1 MKKYLV
7 FSYLILTLTIEA
19 QIPAIPFESSNG
31 KATATYQECMAFYQ
45 HLAGKSPNIQLKTM
59 GSTDAGIPLHLVL
72 YSADKQFSPN
82 KWKEQQKVVI
92 FVINGIHP
100 GEPDGIDASMMLL
113 RDLVA
118 GKVKTSP
125 NLVLAVLPIYNIG
138 GSLNRGSF
146 SRVNQDGP
154 LAYGF
159 RGNAQNL
166 DLNRDFIKSD
176 SKEAKSF
183 AEIFH
188 WLNPDI
194 FIDNHVS
201 DGADYQYTMTL
212 LTTQHNKLGGP
223 IGQYLHNVF
232 EPSLFKGMEAKNK
245 TMTPY
250 VNFEGGNPEKGW
262 NYFYDPPRFSSGYA
276 ALFQTMSFLS
286 ETHMLKPFAERVKST
301 YALMH
306 TFLEQAALQA
316 KAIKQA
322 RQAAIEAVK
331 QQQDFALGFTTD
343 TSKYQMIQF
352 NGYETGRKPSTVTG
366 MPRMYYDHSKPF
378 SKAVKFYNFAI
389 PEKIIRKPAAYLIPQ
404 GWDAVIQLIK
414 INGVQYKTLEK
425 DSLIEVTAYRI
436 EDYKTSTRAYEK
448 HYRHSDVKTST
459 RLQKIAFRKGDLIIP
474 TGQAADRF
482 LVETLEPT
490 GDDGYFAWNF
500 FDAILQQKEGYSN
513 YRWEDVAGDFL
524 ANHPEI
530 QHQLN
535 EKKKADPAFAAS
547 ANAQLDF
554 VYKQSPWYEPAH
566 LRYPVYR
573 IEKK

>member
-7 FSYLILTLTIEA
+7 FSFLVFRLTIDA
-19 QIPAIPFESSNG
+19 QIPTTPFESSHG
-31 KATATYQECMAFYQ
+31 KASATYQECIAFYKQ
-45 HLAGKSPNIQLKTM
+45 LANKSANIQWKTM
-59 GSTDAGIPLHLVL
+59 GLTDAGLPLNLVL
-72 YSADKQFSPN
+72 FSSDKQFNPN
-82 KWKEQQKVVI
+82 KWKEQEKLVI

-118 GKVKTSP
+118 GKVKAP
-125 NLVLAVLPIYNIG
+125 NNVVLAILPIYNIG

-194 FIDNHVS
+194 FLDNHVS

-223 IGQYLHNVF
+223 IGQYLHDVF
-232 EPSLFKGMEAKNK
+232 EPSLFKSMEAKK
-245 TMTPY
+245 MTMTPY
-250 VNFEGGNPEKGW
+250 VNFEEGNPEKGW

-276 ALFQTMSFLS
+276 ALFQTMGFLS
-286 ETHMLKPFAERVKST
+286 ETHMLKPFADRVTST
-301 YALMH
+301 YALMQ
-306 TFLEQAALQA
+306 TLLEQGAQQA

-322 RQAAIEAVK
+322 RKAAIEAVK
-331 QQQDFALGFTTD
+331 KQASFALGYKSD

-352 NGYETGRKPSTVTG
+352 NGYETGRKPSNVTG
-366 MPRMYYDHSKPF
+366 MPRMFYDHSKPF

-389 PEKIIRKPAAYLIPQ
+389 PEKIIQKPAAYIIPQ
-404 GWDAVIQLIK
+404 GWHAVIQLLQA
-414 INGVQYKTLEK
+414 NAVQYKTLEK
-425 DSLIEVTAYRI
+425 DSVIEVNAYRI
-436 EDYKTSTRAYEK
+436 DDYKTSTRAYEK

-459 RLQKIAFRKGDLIIP
+459 RLQKITFRKGDLIIP

-524 ANHPEI
+524 ASHPEI
-530 QHQLN
+530 KQQL
-535 EKKKADPAFAAS
+535 EDKKKAEPAFAAS

-554 VYKQSPWYEPAH
+554 VYKKSPWYEPAH
-566 LRYPVYR
+566 LRYPIYR
-573 IEKK
+573 IEK

>member
-7 FSYLILTLTIEA
+7 FSFLVLTLTIDA
-19 QIPAIPFESSNG
+19 QIPTTPFESSNG
-31 KATATYQECMAFYQ
+31 KASATYQECIAFYKQ
-45 HLAGKSPNIQLKTM
+45 LANKSANIQWKTM
-59 GSTDAGIPLHLVL
+59 GQSDAGLPLNLVL
-72 YSADKQFSPN
+72 FSSDKQFNPN
-82 KWKEQQKVVI
+82 KWKEQEKLVI

-113 RDLVA
+113 RDLVT
-118 GKVKTSP
+118 GKIKAP
-125 NLVLAVLPIYNIG
+125 NNVVLAILPIYNIG

-183 AEIFH
+183 AEIFQ

-194 FIDNHVS
+194 FLDNHVS

-212 LTTQHNKLGGP
+212 LTTQHNKLGGS
-223 IGQYLHNVF
+223 IGQYLHDVF
-232 EPSLFKGMEAKNK
+232 EPSLFKGMEAKK
-245 TMTPY
+245 MTMTPY
-250 VNFEGGNPEKGW
+250 VNFEDGNPEKGW

-276 ALFQTMSFLS
+276 ALFQTMGFLS
-286 ETHMLKPFAERVKST
+286 ETHMLKPFADRVKST
-301 YALMH
+301 YALMQ
-306 TFLEQAALQA
+306 TILDQGSQQA

-322 RQAAIEAVK
+322 RKAAIEAVK
-331 QQQDFALGFTTD
+331 KQDEFALGYKSD

-366 MPRMYYDHSKPF
+366 MPRMFYDHSKPF

-389 PEKIIRKPAAYLIPQ
+389 PEKIVRKPAAYIIPQ
-404 GWDAVIQLIK
+404 GWHAVIQLLQA
-414 INGVQYKTLEK
+414 NAVQYKTLEK
-425 DSLIEVTAYRI
+425 DSIIEVNAYRI
-436 EDYKTSTRAYEK
+436 DDYKTSTRAYEK

-459 RLQKIAFRKGDLIIP
+459 RLQKIAFRKGDIIIP

-524 ANHPEI
+524 ASHPEI
-530 QHQLN
+530 KQQL
-535 EKKKADPAFAAS
+535 EDKKKAEPAFAAS

-554 VYKQSPWYEPAH
+554 VYKKSPWYEPAH
-566 LRYPVYR
+566 LRYPIYR
-573 IEKK
+573 IEK

>member
-7 FSYLILTLTIEA
+7 FSFLVLTLTIDA
-19 QIPAIPFESSNG
+19 QMPAIPFESSQG
-31 KATATYQECMAFYQ
+31 KASASYQECLAFYKQ
-45 HLAGKSPNIQLKTM
+45 LANKSANIQWKTM
-59 GSTDAGIPLHLVL
+59 GPTDAGFPLNLVL
-72 YSADKQFSPN
+72 YCSDKQFNPS
-82 KWKEQQKVVI
+82 KWREQEKLVV

-113 RDLVA
+113 RDLVT
-118 GKVKTSP
+118 GKIKAP
-125 NLVLAVLPIYNIG
+125 NNVVLAILPIYNIG
-138 GSLNRGSF
+138 GALNRGSF

-194 FIDNHVS
+194 FLDNHVS

-212 LTTQHNKLGGP
+212 LTTQHNKLGGS
-223 IGQYLHNVF
+223 IGQYLHEVF
-232 EPSLFKGMEAKNK
+232 EPSLFKGMEAKK
-245 TMTPY
+245 MTMTPY
-250 VNFEGGNPEKGW
+250 VSFEDGNPEKGW

-276 ALFQTMSFLS
+276 ALFQTMGFLS
-286 ETHMLKPFAERVKST
+286 ETHMLKPFADRVKST
-301 YALMH
+301 YALMQ
-306 TFLEQAALQA
+306 TFLEQGSLQA

-322 RQAAIEAVK
+322 RKAAIEAIKK
-331 QQQDFALGFTTD
+331 QEEFALGYKTD

-378 SKAVKFYNFAI
+378 SKPVKFYNFAI
-389 PEKIIRKPAAYLIPQ
+389 PEKIVRKPAAYIIPQ
-404 GWDAVIQLIK
+404 GWHAVIQLLQA
-414 INGVQYKTLEK
+414 NAVQYKTLEK
-425 DSLIEVTAYRI
+425 DSIIEVNAYRI
-436 EDYKTSTRAYEK
+436 DDYKTSTRVYEK

-474 TGQAADRF
+474 TGQTADRF

-490 GDDGYFAWNF
+490 GDDGYFSWNF

-524 ANHPEI
+524 AKHPEI
-530 QHQLN
+530 KQQL
-535 EKKKADPAFAAS
+535 EDKKKAEPAFAAS

-566 LRYPVYR
+566 LRYPIYR
-573 IEKK
+573 IEK

>member
-7 FSYLILTLTIEA
+7 FSFLVLTLTIDA
-19 QIPAIPFESSNG
+19 QIPTTPFESSNG
-31 KATATYQECMAFYQ
+31 KASATYQECIAFYKQ
-45 HLAGKSPNIQLKTM
+45 LANKSANIQWKTM
-59 GSTDAGIPLHLVL
+59 GQSDAGLPLNLVL
-72 YSADKQFSPN
+72 FSSDKQFNPN
-82 KWKEQQKVVI
+82 KWKEQEKLVI

-113 RDLVA
+113 RDLVT
-118 GKVKTSP
+118 GKIKAP
-125 NLVLAVLPIYNIG
+125 NNVVLAILPIYNIG

-183 AEIFH
+183 AEIFQ

-194 FIDNHVS
+194 FLDNHVS

-212 LTTQHNKLGGP
+212 LTTQHNKLGGS
-223 IGQYLHNVF
+223 IGQYLHDVF
-232 EPSLFKGMEAKNK
+232 EPSLFKGMEAQKM

-250 VNFEGGNPEKGW
+250 VNFEDGNPEKGW

-276 ALFQTMSFLS
+276 ALFQTMGFLS
-286 ETHMLKPFAERVKST
+286 ETHMLKPFADRVKST
-301 YALMH
+301 YALMQ
-306 TFLEQAALQA
+306 TILDQGSQQA

-322 RQAAIEAVK
+322 RKAAIEAVK
-331 QQQDFALGFTTD
+331 KQDEFALGYKSD

-366 MPRMYYDHSKPF
+366 MPRMFYDHSKPF

-389 PEKIIRKPAAYLIPQ
+389 PEKIVRKPAAYIIPQ
-404 GWDAVIQLIK
+404 GWHAVIQLLQA
-414 INGVQYKTLEK
+414 NAVQYKTLEK
-425 DSLIEVTAYRI
+425 DSIIEVNAYRI
-436 EDYKTSTRAYEK
+436 DDYKTSTRAYEK

-459 RLQKIAFRKGDLIIP
+459 RLQKIAFRKGDIIIP

-524 ANHPEI
+524 ASHPEI
-530 QHQLN
+530 KQQL
-535 EKKKADPAFAAS
+535 EDKKKAEPAFAAS

-554 VYKQSPWYEPAH
+554 VYKKSPWYEPAH
-566 LRYPVYR
+566 LRYPIYR
-573 IEKK
+573 IEK

>member
-1 MKKYLV
+1 L
-7 FSYLILTLTIEA
+7 
-19 QIPAIPFESSNG
+19 AI
-31 KATATYQECMAFYQ
+31 
-45 HLAGKSPNIQLKTM
+45 
-59 GSTDAGIPLHLVL
+59 
-72 YSADKQFSPN
+72 
-82 KWKEQQKVVI
+82 
-92 FVINGIHP
+92 
-100 GEPDGIDASMMLL
+100 
-113 RDLVA
+113 
-118 GKVKTSP
+118 
-125 NLVLAVLPIYNIG
+125 LPIYNIG
-138 GSLNRGSF
+138 GSLNRNGF

-183 AEIFH
+183 AEIFQ
-188 WLNPDI
+188 WLSPDI
-194 FIDNHVS
+194 FLDNHVS

-223 IGQYLHNVF
+223 IGQYLHEVF
-232 EPSLFKGMEAKNK
+232 EPSLFKGMEAQKM

-250 VNFEGGNPEKGW
+250 VNFEDGNPEKGW

-286 ETHMLKPFAERVKST
+286 ETHMLKPFADRVKST
-301 YALMH
+301 YTLMQ
-306 TFLEQAALQA
+306 TLLEQGAIQA

-322 RQAAIEAVK
+322 RKSAIESVK
-331 QQQDFALGFTTD
+331 KQENFPLGFKTD
-343 TSKYQMIQF
+343 TSKLQMIQF
-352 NGYETGRKPSTVTG
+352 NGYETGKKPSTVTG
-366 MPRMYYDHSKPF
+366 MPRMFYDHSKPF
-378 SKAVKFYNFAI
+378 TKPVKFYNFAI
-389 PEKIIRKPAAYLIPQ
+389 PDKIIRKPAAYLIPQ
-404 GWDAVIQLIK
+404 GWHAVIQLLK
-414 INGVQYKTLEK
+414 INGVQFKTLEK
-425 DSLIEVTAYRI
+425 DSIIEVSAYRI

-459 RLQKIAFRKGDLIIP
+459 SLQKIAFRKGDIIIP

-524 ANHPEI
+524 ASHPEL
-530 QHQLN
+530 QQQLAD
-535 EKKKADPAFAAS
+535 KKKAEPAFAAS
-547 ANAQLDF
+547 VNAQLDF
-554 VYKQSPWYEPAH
+554 VYKKSPWYEPAH
-566 LRYPVYR
+566 LRFPIYR
-573 IEKK
+573 LEK

>member
-7 FSYLILTLTIEA
+7 FSFLLVRFTIVA
-19 QIPAIPFESSNG
+19 QIPITPFESSMG
-31 KATATYQECMAFYQ
+31 KESANYQACIAFYKQ
-45 HLAGKSPNIQLKTM
+45 LASKSANVQLKTM
-59 GSTDAGIPLHLVL
+59 GPTDAGLPLHLSL
-72 YSADKQFSPN
+72 FSTDKQFNPS
-82 KWKEQQKVVI
+82 KWKEQEKLVI
-92 FVINGIHP
+92 FIINGIHP

-113 RDLVA
+113 RDLVS
-118 GKVKTSP
+118 GKLKAPSNV
-125 NLVLAVLPIYNIG
+125 VLAILPIYNIG
-138 GSLNRGSF
+138 GSLNRGGF

-183 AEIFH
+183 AEIFQ
-188 WLNPDI
+188 WLSPDV
-194 FIDNHVS
+194 FLDNHVS

-223 IGQYLHNVF
+223 IGQYLHEVF
-232 EPSLFKGMEAKNK
+232 EPSLFKGMEAQKM

-250 VNFEGGNPEKGW
+250 VNFEDGNPEKGW

-286 ETHMLKPFAERVKST
+286 ETHMLKPFADRVKST
-301 YALMH
+301 YTLMQ
-306 TFLEQAALQA
+306 TLLEQSAQQA

-322 RQAAIEAVK
+322 RKSAIESVK
-331 QQQDFALGFTTD
+331 KQENFPLGFKTD
-343 TSKYQMIQF
+343 TSKFQMIQF
-352 NGYETGRKPSTVTG
+352 NGYETGKKPSTVTG
-366 MPRMYYDHSKPF
+366 MPRMFYDHSKPF
-378 SKAVKFYNFAI
+378 SKPVKFYNFAI
-389 PEKIIRKPAAYLIPQ
+389 PDKIIRKPAAYLIPQ
-404 GWDAVIQLIK
+404 GWHTVIQLLK
-414 INGVQYKTLEK
+414 INGVQFKTLEK
-425 DSLIEVTAYRI
+425 DSIIEVSAYRI

-459 RLQKIAFRKGDLIIP
+459 SLQKIAFRKGDIIIP

-524 ANHPEI
+524 ASHPEL
-530 QHQLN
+530 QQQLAD
-535 EKKKADPAFAAS
+535 KKKAEPAFAAS

-554 VYKQSPWYEPAH
+554 VYKKSPWYEPAH
-566 LRYPVYR
+566 LRFPIYR
-573 IEKK
+573 LEK

>member
-7 FSYLILTLTIEA
+7 FSFLVLTLTIDA
-19 QIPAIPFESSNG
+19 QIPTTPFESSNG
-31 KATATYQECMAFYQ
+31 KASATYRECIAFYKQ
-45 HLAGKSPNIQLKTM
+45 LANKSANIQWKTM
-59 GSTDAGIPLHLVL
+59 GQTDAGLPLNLVL
-72 YSADKQFSPN
+72 FSSDKQFNPN
-82 KWKEQQKVVI
+82 KWKEQEKLVI

-113 RDLVA
+113 RDMVT
-118 GKVKTSP
+118 GKVKAP
-125 NLVLAVLPIYNIG
+125 NNVVLAILPIYNIG

-194 FIDNHVS
+194 FLDNHVS

-223 IGQYLHNVF
+223 IGQYLHDVF
-232 EPSLFKGMEAKNK
+232 EPSLFKGMDAKK
-245 TMTPY
+245 MTMTPY
-250 VNFEGGNPEKGW
+250 VNFEEGNPETGW

-276 ALFQTMSFLS
+276 ALFQTMGFLS

-301 YALMH
+301 YALMQ
-306 TFLEQAALQA
+306 TILEQGSQQT

-322 RQAAIEAVK
+322 RKAAIEAVK
-331 QQQDFALGFTTD
+331 KQESFALGYKSD

-352 NGYETGRKPSTVTG
+352 NGYETGRKPSSVTG
-366 MPRMYYDHSKPF
+366 MPRMFYDHSKPF

-389 PEKIIRKPAAYLIPQ
+389 PEKIVRKPAAYIIPQ
-404 GWDAVIQLIK
+404 GWHAVIQLLQA
-414 INGVQYKTLEK
+414 NAVQYKTLEK
-425 DSLIEVTAYRI
+425 DSVIEVNAYRI
-436 EDYKTSTRAYEK
+436 DDYKTSTRAYEK

-459 RLQKIAFRKGDLIIP
+459 RLQKITLRKGDLIIP

-513 YRWEDVAGDFL
+513 YRWEDVAGEFL
-524 ANHPEI
+524 ASHPEI
-530 QHQLN
+530 KQQL
-535 EKKKADPAFAAS
+535 EDKKKAEPAFAAS

-554 VYKQSPWYEPAH
+554 VYKKSPWYEPAH
-566 LRYPVYR
+566 LRYPIYR
-573 IEKK
+573 IEK

>member
-7 FSYLILTLTIEA
+7 FSFLVLTLTIDA
-19 QIPAIPFESSNG
+19 QMPSIPFESSQG
-31 KATATYQECMAFYQ
+31 KASASYQECMAFYKQ
-45 HLAGKSPNIQLKTM
+45 LAQKSANIQWKTM
-59 GSTDAGIPLHLVL
+59 GPTDVGFPLNLVL
-72 YSADKQFSPN
+72 YSSDKQFNPT
-82 KWKEQQKVVI
+82 KWREQEKLVV

-113 RDLVA
+113 RDLVT
-118 GKVKTSP
+118 GKIKAP
-125 NLVLAVLPIYNIG
+125 NNVVLAILPIYNIG
-138 GSLNRGSF
+138 GALNRGGF

-194 FIDNHVS
+194 FLDNHVS

-223 IGQYLHNVF
+223 IGKYLHDVF
-232 EPSLFKGMEAKNK
+232 EPSLFKGMEEKKMA
-245 TMTPY
+245 MTPY
-250 VNFEGGNPEKGW
+250 VNFEDGNPEKGW

-276 ALFQTMSFLS
+276 ALFQTMGFLS
-286 ETHMLKPFAERVKST
+286 ETHMLKPFADRVKST
-301 YALMH
+301 YALMQ
-306 TFLEQAALQA
+306 TLLEQSSLQA

-322 RQAAIEAVK
+322 RKAALEAVK
-331 QQQDFALGFTTD
+331 QQEEFALGYKTD

-378 SKAVKFYNFAI
+378 SKPVKFYNFAI
-389 PEKIIRKPAAYLIPQ
+389 PEKTVRKPAAYLIPQ
-404 GWDAVIQLIK
+404 GWHAVIQLLQA
-414 INGVQYKTLEK
+414 NAVQFKTLEK
-425 DSLIEVTAYRI
+425 DSIIEVNAYRI

-459 RLQKIAFRKGDLIIP
+459 HLQKIAFRKGDLIIP

-482 LVETLEPT
+482 LVETLEPN

-530 QHQLN
+530 KQEL
-535 EKKKADPAFAAS
+535 EDKKKAEPAFAAS

-566 LRYPVYR
+566 LRFPIYR
-573 IEKK
+573 LEK

>member
-7 FSYLILTLTIEA
+7 ISFLFLTLTIEA
-19 QIPAIPFESSNG
+19 QIPATIFESSNG
-31 KATATYQECMAFYQ
+31 KESASYKECLNFYKQ
-45 HLAGKSPNIQLKTM
+45 LAGKSGQIQMKTM
-59 GSTDAGIPLHLVL
+59 GPTDAGLPLNLVL
-72 YSADKQFSPN
+72 FSADKQFNPS
-82 KWKEQQKVVI
+82 KWKEQEKLII

-113 RDLVA
+113 RDLIA
-118 GKVKTSP
+118 GKIKAPS
-125 NLVLAVLPIYNIG
+125 NIVLAILPIYNIG
-138 GSLNRGSF
+138 GSLNRGGF

-159 RGNAQNL
+159 RGNSQNL

-212 LTTQHNKLGGP
+212 LTTQHNKLGWA
-223 IGQYLHNVF
+223 IGQYLHEVF
-232 EPSLFKGMEAKNK
+232 EPSLFKGMEAKK
-245 TMTPY
+245 MTMTPY
-250 VNFEGGNPEKGW
+250 VNFEEGNPEKGW

-276 ALFQTMSFLS
+276 ALFQTMSFLP
-286 ETHMLKPFAERVKST
+286 ETHMLKPFTERVKST
-301 YALMH
+301 YALMQ
-306 TFLEQAALQA
+306 TFIEQGSQQA
-316 KAIKQA
+316 KAIKVA
-322 RQAAIEAVK
+322 RKQSIEAVK
-331 QQQDFALGFTTD
+331 KQTEFALGFKTD
-343 TSKYQMIQF
+343 TSKFQLIPF
-352 NGYETGRKPSTVTG
+352 NGYETAKKISAVTG
-366 MPRMYYDHSKPF
+366 MQRMYYDHSKPF
-378 SKAVKFYNFAI
+378 SKPVKYFNYAL
-389 PEKIIRKPAAYLIPQ
+389 PEKIVQKPSAYLIPQ
-404 GWDAVIQLIK
+404 GWHSVIELLR
-414 INGVQYKTLEK
+414 INAVQYKILDK
-425 DSLIEVTAYRI
+425 DSIIEVNAYRI

-448 HYRHSDVKTST
+448 HYRHSDVKTSM
-459 RLQKIAFRKGDLIIP
+459 RLQKIAFRKGDILIP

-482 LVETLEPT
+482 LVETLEPI

-513 YRWEDVAGDFL
+513 YRWEDVAGEFL
-524 ANHPEI
+524 DRHPEI
-530 QHQLN
+530 KQSLE
-535 EKKKADPAFAAS
+535 EKKQTDPAFAAS
-547 ANAQLDF
+547 VNAQLDF

>member
-7 FSYLILTLTIEA
+7 FSFLVLTLTIDA
-19 QIPAIPFESSNG
+19 QMPAIPFESSQG
-31 KATATYQECMAFYQ
+31 KASASYQECLAFYKQ
-45 HLAGKSPNIQLKTM
+45 LANKSANIQWKTM
-59 GSTDAGIPLHLVL
+59 GPTDAGLPLNLVL
-72 YSADKQFSPN
+72 YCSDKQFNPS
-82 KWKEQQKVVI
+82 KWREQEKLVV

-113 RDLVA
+113 RDLVT
-118 GKVKTSP
+118 GKIKAP
-125 NLVLAVLPIYNIG
+125 NNVVLAILPIYNIG
-138 GSLNRGSF
+138 GALNRGSF

-194 FIDNHVS
+194 FLDNHVS

-212 LTTQHNKLGGP
+212 LTTQHNKLGGS
-223 IGQYLHNVF
+223 IGQYLHEVF
-232 EPSLFKGMEAKNK
+232 EPSLFKGMEAKK
-245 TMTPY
+245 MTMTPY
-250 VNFEGGNPEKGW
+250 VSFEDGNPEKGW

-276 ALFQTMSFLS
+276 ALFQTMGFLS
-286 ETHMLKPFAERVKST
+286 ETHMLKPFADRVKST
-301 YALMH
+301 YALMQ
-306 TFLEQAALQA
+306 TFLEQGSLQA

-322 RQAAIEAVK
+322 RKAAIEAIKK
-331 QQQDFALGFTTD
+331 QEEFALGYKTD

-378 SKAVKFYNFAI
+378 SKPVKFYNFAI
-389 PEKIIRKPAAYLIPQ
+389 PEKIVRKPAAYIIPQ
-404 GWDAVIQLIK
+404 GWHAVIQLLQA
-414 INGVQYKTLEK
+414 NAVQYKTLEK
-425 DSLIEVTAYRI
+425 DSIIEVNAYRI
-436 EDYKTSTRAYEK
+436 DDYKTSTRVYEK

-474 TGQAADRF
+474 TGQTADRF

-524 ANHPEI
+524 AKHPEI
-530 QHQLN
+530 KQQL
-535 EKKKADPAFAAS
+535 EDKKKAEPAFAAS

-566 LRYPVYR
+566 LRYPIYR
-573 IEKK
+573 IEK

>member
-1 MKKYLV
+1 MV
-7 FSYLILTLTIEA
+7 A
-19 QIPAIPFESSNG
+19 QIPITPFESSMG
-31 KATATYQECMAFYQ
+31 KESANYQACIAFYKQ
-45 HLAGKSPNIQLKTM
+45 LASISANVQLKTM
-59 GSTDAGIPLHLVL
+59 GPTDAGLPLHLAL
-72 YSADKQFSPN
+72 FSTDKQFNPS
-82 KWKEQQKVVI
+82 KWKEQEKLVI
-92 FVINGIHP
+92 FIINGIHP

-113 RDLVA
+113 RDLVS
-118 GKVKTSP
+118 GKLKAPT
-125 NLVLAVLPIYNIG
+125 NIVLAILPIYNIG
-138 GSLNRGSF
+138 GSLNRNGF

-183 AEIFH
+183 AEIFQ
-188 WLNPDI
+188 WLSPDI
-194 FIDNHVS
+194 FLDNHVS

-223 IGQYLHNVF
+223 IGQYLHEVF
-232 EPSLFKGMEAKNK
+232 EPSLFKGMEAQKM

-250 VNFEGGNPEKGW
+250 VNFEDGNPEKGW

-286 ETHMLKPFAERVKST
+286 ETHMLKPFADRVKST
-301 YALMH
+301 YTLMQ
-306 TFLEQAALQA
+306 TLLEQGAIQA

-322 RQAAIEAVK
+322 RKSAIESVK
-331 QQQDFALGFTTD
+331 KQENFPLGFKTD
-343 TSKYQMIQF
+343 TSKLQMIQF
-352 NGYETGRKPSTVTG
+352 NGYETGKKPSTVTG
-366 MPRMYYDHSKPF
+366 MPRMFYDHSKPF
-378 SKAVKFYNFAI
+378 TKPVKFYNFAI
-389 PEKIIRKPAAYLIPQ
+389 PDKIIRKPAAYLIPQ
-404 GWDAVIQLIK
+404 GWHAVIQLLK
-414 INGVQYKTLEK
+414 INGVQFKTLEK
-425 DSLIEVTAYRI
+425 DSIIEVSAYRI

-459 RLQKIAFRKGDLIIP
+459 SLQKIAFRKGDIIIP

-524 ANHPEI
+524 ASHPEL
-530 QHQLN
+530 QQQLAD
-535 EKKKADPAFAAS
+535 KKKAEPAFAAS
-547 ANAQLDF
+547 VNAQLDF
-554 VYKQSPWYEPAH
+554 VYKKSPWYEPAH
-566 LRYPVYR
+566 LRFPIYR
-573 IEKK
+573 LEK

>member
-7 FSYLILTLTIEA
+7 FSFLVLTLTIDA
-19 QIPAIPFESSNG
+19 QIPTTPFESSNG
-31 KATATYQECMAFYQ
+31 KASATYQECIAFYKQ
-45 HLAGKSPNIQLKTM
+45 LANKSANIQWKTM
-59 GSTDAGIPLHLVL
+59 GQSDAGLPLNLVL
-72 YSADKQFSPN
+72 FSSDKQFNPN
-82 KWKEQQKVVI
+82 KWKEQEKLVI

-113 RDLVA
+113 RDLVT
-118 GKVKTSP
+118 GKIKAP
-125 NLVLAVLPIYNIG
+125 NNVVLAILPIYNIG

-183 AEIFH
+183 AEIFQ

-194 FIDNHVS
+194 FLDNHVS

-212 LTTQHNKLGGP
+212 LTTQHNKLGGS
-223 IGQYLHNVF
+223 IGQYLHDVF
-232 EPSLFKGMEAKNK
+232 EPSLFKGMEAKK
-245 TMTPY
+245 MTMTPY
-250 VNFEGGNPEKGW
+250 VNFEDGNPEKGW

-276 ALFQTMSFLS
+276 ALFQTMGFLS
-286 ETHMLKPFAERVKST
+286 ETHMLKPFADRVKST
-301 YALMH
+301 YALMQ
-306 TFLEQAALQA
+306 TILDQGSQQA

-322 RQAAIEAVK
+322 RKAAIEAVK
-331 QQQDFALGFTTD
+331 KQDEFALGYKSD

-366 MPRMYYDHSKPF
+366 MPRMFYDHSKPF

-389 PEKIIRKPAAYLIPQ
+389 PEKIVRKPAAYIIPQ
-404 GWDAVIQLIK
+404 GWHAVIQLLQA
-414 INGVQYKTLEK
+414 NAVQYKTLEK
-425 DSLIEVTAYRI
+425 DSIIEVNAYRI
-436 EDYKTSTRAYEK
+436 DDYKTSTRAYEK

-459 RLQKIAFRKGDLIIP
+459 RLQKIAFRKGDIIIP

-524 ANHPEI
+524 ASHPEI
-530 QHQLN
+530 KQQL
-535 EKKKADPAFAAS
+535 EDKKKAEPAFAAS

-554 VYKQSPWYEPAH
+554 VYKKSPWYEPAH
-566 LRYPVYR
+566 LRYPIYR
-573 IEKK
+573 LEK

>member
-7 FSYLILTLTIEA
+7 FSFLVLTLTIDA
-19 QIPAIPFESSNG
+19 QIPTTPFESSNG
-31 KATATYQECMAFYQ
+31 KASATYQECIAFYKQ
-45 HLAGKSPNIQLKTM
+45 LANKSANIQWKTM
-59 GSTDAGIPLHLVL
+59 GQSDAGLPLNLVL
-72 YSADKQFSPN
+72 FSSDKQFNPN
-82 KWKEQQKVVI
+82 KWKEQEKLVI

-113 RDLVA
+113 RDLVT
-118 GKVKTSP
+118 GKIKAP
-125 NLVLAVLPIYNIG
+125 NNVVLAILPIYNIG

-183 AEIFH
+183 AEIFQ

-194 FIDNHVS
+194 FLDNHVS

-212 LTTQHNKLGGP
+212 LTTQHNKLGGS
-223 IGQYLHNVF
+223 IGQYLHYVF
-232 EPSLFKGMEAKNK
+232 EPSLFKGMEAKK
-245 TMTPY
+245 MTMTPY
-250 VNFEGGNPEKGW
+250 VNFEDGNPEKGW

-276 ALFQTMSFLS
+276 ALFQTMGFLS
-286 ETHMLKPFAERVKST
+286 ETHMLKPFADRVKST
-301 YALMH
+301 YALMQ
-306 TFLEQAALQA
+306 TILDQGSQQA

-322 RQAAIEAVK
+322 RKAAIEAVK
-331 QQQDFALGFTTD
+331 KQDEFALGYKSD

-366 MPRMYYDHSKPF
+366 MPRMFYDHSKPF

-389 PEKIIRKPAAYLIPQ
+389 PEKIVRKPAAYIIPQ
-404 GWDAVIQLIK
+404 GWHAIIQLLHA
-414 INGVQYKTLEK
+414 NAVQYKTLEK
-425 DSLIEVTAYRI
+425 DSIIEVNAYRI
-436 EDYKTSTRAYEK
+436 DDYKTSTRAYEK

-459 RLQKIAFRKGDLIIP
+459 RLQKIAFRKGDIIIP

-524 ANHPEI
+524 ASHPEVK
-530 QHQLN
+530 QQL
-535 EKKKADPAFAAS
+535 EDKKKAEPAFAAS

-554 VYKQSPWYEPAH
+554 VYKKSPWYEPAH
-566 LRYPVYR
+566 LRYPIYR
-573 IEKK
+573 LEK

>member
-7 FSYLILTLTIEA
+7 FSFLVLTLTIDA
-19 QIPAIPFESSNG
+19 QIPTTPFESSNG
-31 KATATYQECMAFYQ
+31 KASATYQECIAFYKQ
-45 HLAGKSPNIQLKTM
+45 LANKSANIQWKTM
-59 GSTDAGIPLHLVL
+59 GQSDAGLPLNLVL
-72 YSADKQFSPN
+72 FSSDKQFNPN
-82 KWKEQQKVVI
+82 KWKEQEKLVI

-113 RDLVA
+113 RDLVT
-118 GKVKTSP
+118 GKIKAP
-125 NLVLAVLPIYNIG
+125 NNVVLAILPIYNIG

-183 AEIFH
+183 AEIFQ

-194 FIDNHVS
+194 FLDNHVS

-212 LTTQHNKLGGP
+212 LTTQHNKLGGS
-223 IGQYLHNVF
+223 IGQYLHDVF
-232 EPSLFKGMEAKNK
+232 EPSLFKGMEAQKM

-250 VNFEGGNPEKGW
+250 VNFEDGNPEKGW

-276 ALFQTMSFLS
+276 ALFQTMGFLS
-286 ETHMLKPFAERVKST
+286 ETHMLKPFADRVKST
-301 YALMH
+301 YALMQ
-306 TFLEQAALQA
+306 TILDQGSQQA

-322 RQAAIEAVK
+322 RKAAIEAVK
-331 QQQDFALGFTTD
+331 KQDEFALGYKSD

-366 MPRMYYDHSKPF
+366 MPRMFYDHSKPF

-389 PEKIIRKPAAYLIPQ
+389 PEKIVRKPAAYIIPQ
-404 GWDAVIQLIK
+404 GWHAVIQLLQA
-414 INGVQYKTLEK
+414 NAVQYKTLEK
-425 DSLIEVTAYRI
+425 DSIIEVNAYRI
-436 EDYKTSTRAYEK
+436 DDYKTSTRAYEK

-459 RLQKIAFRKGDLIIP
+459 RLQKIAFRKGDIIIP

-524 ANHPEI
+524 ASHPEI
-530 QHQLN
+530 KQQL
-535 EKKKADPAFAAS
+535 EDKKKAEPAFAAS

-554 VYKQSPWYEPAH
+554 VYKKSPWYEPAH
-566 LRYPVYR
+566 LRYPIYR
-573 IEKK
+573 LEK

>member
-7 FSYLILTLTIEA
+7 FSFLVLTLTIEA
-19 QIPAIPFESSNG
+19 QTPLTPFESSNG
-31 KATATYQECMAFYQ
+31 KASATYQECLSFYKQ
-45 HLAGKSPNIQLKTM
+45 LAVKSANIQLKTM
-59 GSTDAGIPLHLVL
+59 GPTDAGLPLNLVL
-72 YSADKQFSPN
+72 FSADKQFNPS
-82 KWKEQQKVVI
+82 KWKEQDKLVI

-118 GKVKTSP
+118 GKLKAPT
-125 NLVLAVLPIYNIG
+125 NIVLAILPIYNIG

-159 RGNAQNL
+159 RGNTQNL

-183 AEIFH
+183 AQIFH

-194 FIDNHVS
+194 FLDNHVS

-232 EPSLFKGMEAKNK
+232 EPSLFKSMEAKQM

-250 VNFEGGNPEKGW
+250 VNFEEGNPDKGW

-301 YALMH
+301 YALMQ
-306 TFLEQAALQA
+306 TLLEETALQA

-322 RQAAIEAVK
+322 RKASMESVKK
-331 QQQDFALGFTTD
+331 QQEFALGFKTD
-343 TSKYQMIQF
+343 TSKYQLIQF
-352 NGYETGRKPSTVTG
+352 NGYETGKKTSNVTG
-366 MPRMYYDHSKPF
+366 MPRMFYDHSKPF
-378 SKAVKFYNFAI
+378 SKPVKFYNFAI
-389 PEKIIRKPAAYLIPQ
+389 PEKMVSKPAAYLIPQ
-404 GWDAVIQLIK
+404 GWDAVIQLLK

-425 DSLIEVTAYRI
+425 DSTIEVNAYRI

-459 RLQKIAFRKGDLIIP
+459 HLQKITFRKGDLIIP

-524 ANHPEI
+524 ASHPEI
-530 QHQLN
+530 QQQLAD
-535 EKKKADPAFAAS
+535 KKKADPAFAAS
-547 ANAQLDF
+547 VNAQLDF

-566 LRYPVYR
+566 LRFPIYR
-573 IEKK
+573 LEE

>member
-7 FSYLILTLTIEA
+7 FSFLVLTLTIDA
-19 QIPAIPFESSNG
+19 QIPTTPFESSNG
-31 KATATYQECMAFYQ
+31 KASATYQECIAFYKQ
-45 HLAGKSPNIQLKTM
+45 LANKSANIQWKTM
-59 GSTDAGIPLHLVL
+59 GQSDAGLPLNLVL
-72 YSADKQFSPN
+72 FSSDKQFNPN
-82 KWKEQQKVVI
+82 KWKEQEKLVI

-113 RDLVA
+113 RDLVT
-118 GKVKTSP
+118 GKIKAP
-125 NLVLAVLPIYNIG
+125 NNVVLAILPIYNIG

-183 AEIFH
+183 AEIFQ

-194 FIDNHVS
+194 FLDNHVS

-212 LTTQHNKLGGP
+212 LTTQHNKLGGS
-223 IGQYLHNVF
+223 IGQYLHDVF
-232 EPSLFKGMEAKNK
+232 EPSLFKGMEAKK
-245 TMTPY
+245 MTMTPY
-250 VNFEGGNPEKGW
+250 VNFEDGNPEKGW

-276 ALFQTMSFLS
+276 ALFQTMGFLS
-286 ETHMLKPFAERVKST
+286 ETHMLKPFADRVKST
-301 YALMH
+301 YALMQ
-306 TFLEQAALQA
+306 TILDQGSQQA

-322 RQAAIEAVK
+322 RKAAIEAVK
-331 QQQDFALGFTTD
+331 KQDEFALGYKSD

-366 MPRMYYDHSKPF
+366 MPRMFYDHSKPF

-389 PEKIIRKPAAYLIPQ
+389 PEKIVRKPAAYIIPQ
-404 GWDAVIQLIK
+404 GWHAVIQLLQA
-414 INGVQYKTLEK
+414 NAVQYKTLEK
-425 DSLIEVTAYRI
+425 DSIIEVNAYRI
-436 EDYKTSTRAYEK
+436 DDYKTSTRAYEK

-459 RLQKIAFRKGDLIIP
+459 RLQKIAFRKGDIIIP

-524 ANHPEI
+524 ASHPEVK
-530 QHQLN
+530 QQL
-535 EKKKADPAFAAS
+535 EDKKKAEPAFAAS

-554 VYKQSPWYEPAH
+554 VYKKSPWYEPAH
-566 LRYPVYR
+566 LRYPIYR
-573 IEKK
+573 LEK

>member
-7 FSYLILTLTIEA
+7 FSFLVLTLTIDA
-19 QIPAIPFESSNG
+19 QIPTTPFESSNG
-31 KATATYQECMAFYQ
+31 KASATYQECIAFYKQ
-45 HLAGKSPNIQLKTM
+45 LANKSANIQWKTM
-59 GSTDAGIPLHLVL
+59 GQSDAGLPLNLVL
-72 YSADKQFSPN
+72 FSSDKQFNPN
-82 KWKEQQKVVI
+82 KWKEQEKLVI

-113 RDLVA
+113 RDLVT
-118 GKVKTSP
+118 GKIKAP
-125 NLVLAVLPIYNIG
+125 NNVVLAILPIYNIG

-183 AEIFH
+183 AEIFQ

-194 FIDNHVS
+194 FLDNHVS

-223 IGQYLHNVF
+223 IGQYLHDVF
-232 EPSLFKGMEAKNK
+232 EPSLFKGMEAKK
-245 TMTPY
+245 MTMTPY
-250 VNFEGGNPEKGW
+250 VNFEDGNPEKGW

-276 ALFQTMSFLS
+276 ALFQTMGFLS
-286 ETHMLKPFAERVKST
+286 ETHMLKPFADRVKST
-301 YALMH
+301 YALMQ
-306 TFLEQAALQA
+306 TILDQGSQQA

-322 RQAAIEAVK
+322 RKAAIEAVK
-331 QQQDFALGFTTD
+331 KQDEFALGYKSD

-352 NGYETGRKPSTVTG
+352 NGYETGRKPSSVTG
-366 MPRMYYDHSKPF
+366 MPRMFYDHSKPF

-389 PEKIIRKPAAYLIPQ
+389 PEKIVRKPAAYIIPQ
-404 GWDAVIQLIK
+404 GWHAVIQLLQA
-414 INGVQYKTLEK
+414 NAVQYKTLEK
-425 DSLIEVTAYRI
+425 DSIIEVNAYRI
-436 EDYKTSTRAYEK
+436 DDYKTSTRAYEK

-459 RLQKIAFRKGDLIIP
+459 RLQKIAFRKGDIIIP

-524 ANHPEI
+524 ASHPEVK
-530 QHQLN
+530 QQL
-535 EKKKADPAFAAS
+535 EDKKKAEPAFAAS

-554 VYKQSPWYEPAH
+554 VYKKSPWYEPAH
-566 LRYPVYR
+566 LRYPIYR
-573 IEKK
+573 LEK